1 MSMSSRDAGRVLKTT
16 DKSLAILE
24 FVHEREG
31 TTMATICAELGLTK
45 STAHGH
51 LTTLRNR
58 GYLVKDGERYHLGM
72 KLLRFGEAANHRD
85 NAFSA
90 IEAGVD
96 ALAEQVDEGVDY
108 SVLENDRIVSVYNSI
123 VNENDPN
130 FSPGREY
137 LPHGT
142 AAGKAILAEF
152 DDDRVL
158 DLVDATGLPSLTEN
172 TITTRDA
179 FLESLEAVRER
190 GYAVNDEEYQEGLR
204 AVAAVVTGPDNVLRG
219 AIGVGGPTY
228 RMTGDVFE
236 KDLPSKLLLAVSSIE
251 TALAESDGGP

>member
-1 MSMSSRDAGRVLKTT
+1 MSPRDAGRVLKTT

-31 TTMATICAELGLTK
+31 ATMATICAELGLTK

-72 KLLRFGEAANHRD
+72 KLLRFGEAARHRD
-85 NAFSA
+85 EAYSA
-90 IEAGVD
+90 IKAGVD

-108 SVLENDRIVSVYNSI
+108 SILENERIVSVYNSI

-152 DDDRVL
+152 DDDRAL
-158 DLVDATGLPSLTEN
+158 NLVDATGLPPLTEN
-172 TITTRDA
+172 TITTRKA
-179 FLESLEAVRER
+179 FLESLEGVRER

-204 AVAAVVTGPDNVLRG
+204 AVAAVVTGPDDAVRG
-219 AIGVGGPTY
+219 ALGVGGPMY
-228 RMTGDVFE
+228 RITGDVFE
-236 KDLPSKLLLAVSSIE
+236 EDLPSRLLRTVSSVE
-251 TALAESDGGP
+251 TALAESYGGP